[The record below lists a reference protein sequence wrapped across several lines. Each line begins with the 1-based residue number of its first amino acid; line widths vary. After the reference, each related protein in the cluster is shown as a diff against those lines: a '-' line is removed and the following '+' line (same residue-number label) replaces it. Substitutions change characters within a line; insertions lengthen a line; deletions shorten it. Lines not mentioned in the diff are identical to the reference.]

1 MKISPFALAV
11 VVALLA
17 VGSVTAFVPTSSRIE
32 QGFCIPTIQHLPAST
47 TATTTTCFASEVD
60 IEGTATTSVEPAPS
74 SPITFPFSD
83 RQVRFAYDEWR
94 LIYNKGDYDAER
106 FENFKTNHKTLTIS
120 NLKARAKAAADGR
133 PVPQWMSLNG
143 YVDYSLDEYESMMR
157 GEQPV
162 ANNVDQSMAYGQ
174 DEQPIRAT
182 QAVQGG
188 DSSSSMNYNNG
199 QVREYQDQFGRTIRS
214 TQALTQDD
222 PLASASSFP
231 TMSVDSNYAN
241 NIGDDDDDESSQGTL
256 IIPKGED
263 DNEISQQRGT
273 QVIGTN
279 NADVRGTQ
287 VIMPNGAGAGT
298 TFGTQVINEASGSR
312 GTQVL
317 QSNGSN
323 SFGTQVLQSSSVP
336 GEEPEFEQTDGTQI
350 IPKNEGD
357 TQLIP
362 KSADGGTQIVSKSAD
377 ADSAGDKD
385 DSDSLFDIFGSI
397 FGDSGS
403 SNDSKDEDDIN
414 EVGKRGTMVIKR
426 SIKAPERKPLKNP
439 FSFFDSS
446 GTYIED
452 EEETEIEEETK
463 ASNSNDFFGF
473 LSSPKDDS
481 TATERAA
488 TADEEEES
496 KTGGGGIFSLFGG
509 NVKSSNPRKV
519 RTSISLKKETGK
531 KSQGFQKK
539 RKTNLIPDATENET
553 GVPPILSFFGGAKKV
568 DEEENAR
575 NPNARA
581 TLIVKKPKKFSLFS
595 SAKKT
600 EGTQAI
606 SPSNNPNPL
615 IAAQLD
621 RQKEFAKKAAIKNAE
636 TAKEREAL
644 RAERLQKQL
653 DAKQKREAEAQ
664 ARALKGKGG
673 TQAVTTTT
681 KTSNSSPFS
690 FFGAMGKQADPPTL
704 KRWRQNRDGT
714 ITGMIYDSKSFV
726 DGTRITTS
734 PVARGAKNGTVVKT
748 SGGSQYSLT

>member
-1 MKISPFALAV
+1 MKISPFALAF

-17 VGSVTAFVPTSSRIE
+17 VGPVTAFVPTSSRIE
-32 QGFCIPTIQHLPAST
+32 QGFCVPTSQNLPAS
-47 TATTTTCFASEVD
+47 TTTTCFASEVD
-60 IEGTATTSVEPAPS
+60 IEGTATTSVEAAP
-74 SPITFPFSD
+74 TFPFSD

-120 NLKARAKAAADGR
+120 NLKAREKAAADGR

-143 YVDYSLDEYESMMR
+143 YGDYSLDEYESMMR

-162 ANNVDQSMAYGQ
+162 ANDVDQSMAYGQ
-174 DEQPIRAT
+174 DEQPVRAT

-199 QVREYQDQFGRTIRS
+199 QVREYQDQYGRTIRS

-222 PLASASSFP
+222 PLASASSSP
-231 TMSVDSNYAN
+231 NMIVDSNYAN
-241 NIGDDDDDESSQGTL
+241 NIGDDDDDDSSRGTL

-298 TFGTQVINEASGSR
+298 TFGTQVINVASESR

-317 QSNGSN
+317 QSNGAN
-323 SFGTQVLQSSSVP
+323 AGTQVLQSSSVP
-336 GEEPEFEQTDGTQI
+336 GEETEFQQTDGTQI
-350 IPKNEGD
+350 IPKNEGG
-357 TQLIP
+357 TLLIP
-362 KSADGGTQIVSKSAD
+362 KSDDGGTQIVSKKGD
-377 ADSAGDKD
+377 TDSGGDKD

-403 SNDSKDEDDIN
+403 NKDNKDEDDID

-446 GTYIED
+446 GTYKED

-473 LSSPKDDS
+473 LSSPKDES
-481 TATERAA
+481 TATESAA
-488 TADEEEES
+488 TTEEEEES
-496 KTGGGGIFSLFGG
+496 KMGGGIFSLFGG

-519 RTSISLKKETGK
+519 RTSISLKKESGK

-595 SAKKT
+595 SAKRT

-606 SPSNNPNPL
+606 TPSNNPVRR
-615 IAAQLD
+615 ASKQS
-621 RQKEFAKKAAIKNAE
+621 IK
-636 TAKEREAL
+636 
-644 RAERLQKQL
+644 
-653 DAKQKREAEAQ
+653 
-664 ARALKGKGG
+664 
-673 TQAVTTTT
+673 
-681 KTSNSSPFS
+681 
-690 FFGAMGKQADPPTL
+690 
-704 KRWRQNRDGT
+704 
-714 ITGMIYDSKSFV
+714 
-726 DGTRITTS
+726 
-734 PVARGAKNGTVVKT
+734 
-748 SGGSQYSLT
+748 

>member
-1 MKISPFALAV
+1 MKISPFALAF

-17 VGSVTAFVPTSSRIE
+17 VGPVTAFVPTSSRIE
-32 QGFCIPTIQHLPAST
+32 QGFCVPTSQNLPAS
-47 TATTTTCFASEVD
+47 TTTTCFASEVD
-60 IEGTATTSVEPAPS
+60 IEGTATTSVEA
-74 SPITFPFSD
+74 SPTFPFSD

-120 NLKARAKAAADGR
+120 NLKAREKAAADGR

-143 YVDYSLDEYESMMR
+143 YGDYSLDEYESMMR

-162 ANNVDQSMAYGQ
+162 ANDVDQSMAYGQ
-174 DEQPIRAT
+174 DEQPVRAT

-199 QVREYQDQFGRTIRS
+199 QVREYQDQYGRTIRS

-222 PLASASSFP
+222 PLASASSSP
-231 TMSVDSNYAN
+231 AMIVDSNYAN
-241 NIGDDDDDESSQGTL
+241 NIGDDDDDDSSRGTL

-298 TFGTQVINEASGSR
+298 TFGTQVINVASESR

-317 QSNGSN
+317 QSNGAN
-323 SFGTQVLQSSSVP
+323 AGTQVLQSSSVP
-336 GEEPEFEQTDGTQI
+336 GEETEFQQTDGTQI
-350 IPKNEGD
+350 IPKNEGG
-357 TQLIP
+357 TLLIP
-362 KSADGGTQIVSKSAD
+362 KSDDGGTQIVSKKGD
-377 ADSAGDKD
+377 TDSGGDKD

-403 SNDSKDEDDIN
+403 NKDNKDEDDID

-446 GTYIED
+446 GTYKED

-473 LSSPKDDS
+473 LSSPKDES
-481 TATERAA
+481 TATESAA
-488 TADEEEES
+488 TTEEEEES
-496 KTGGGGIFSLFGG
+496 KMGGGIFSLFGG

-519 RTSISLKKETGK
+519 RTSISLKKESGK

-595 SAKKT
+595 SAKRT

-606 SPSNNPNPL
+606 TPSTNPVRR
-615 IAAQLD
+615 ASKQS
-621 RQKEFAKKAAIKNAE
+621 IK
-636 TAKEREAL
+636 
-644 RAERLQKQL
+644 
-653 DAKQKREAEAQ
+653 
-664 ARALKGKGG
+664 
-673 TQAVTTTT
+673 
-681 KTSNSSPFS
+681 
-690 FFGAMGKQADPPTL
+690 
-704 KRWRQNRDGT
+704 
-714 ITGMIYDSKSFV
+714 
-726 DGTRITTS
+726 
-734 PVARGAKNGTVVKT
+734 
-748 SGGSQYSLT
+748 